1 MGRASSARTLARLPR
16 IIECGGSEEREET
29 GLGYLVN
36 FQPDSRRA
44 KPRPPGR
51 HRRISLP
58 PREVG
63 GAAGHRRPL
72 EIALVGSSARDAA
85 PPLALCIADIPL
97 QEKYVMAPKR
107 FRLELDEITF
117 WWIGLEDI
125 HDAFDPLRRG
135 DAARRVILFDA

>member
-1 MGRASSARTLARLPR
+1 MSAAPQDTAAPWKSPSLGRRLGTLP
-16 IIECGGSEEREET
+16 
-29 GLGYLVN
+29 
-36 FQPDSRRA
+36 
-44 KPRPPGR
+44 
-51 HRRISLP
+51 
-58 PREVG
+58 
-63 GAAGHRRPL
+63 
-72 EIALVGSSARDAA
+72 
-85 PPLALCIADIPL
+85 PPLALCIADIPR